1 MDAADRLPF
10 FELLDATCDAIR
22 MGYPLSA
29 GAKAIMFEDLKK
41 YPFQLV
47 KEALAAHRRDTKR
60 GQYQPNTSHVEYQI
74 AIASAA
80 QWPSANE
87 AWGRI
92 SKPGAV
98 GKILRDGKLRNDY
111 REVEPAPCLM
121 NQVTAA
127 ALQSAMPQL
136 EAGDIIPARV
146 TFIGTYDRLVERE
159 KQAGALPRYWVSP
172 GGTPEDQAAVREE
185 GIRLGL
191 LNVTWAPAAVPQLGN
206 STPPP
211 GALEA
216 LRGFSLKSLPPPEPE
231 SCD

>member
-1 MDAADRLPF
+1 MEAADRLPF

-29 GAKAIMFEDLKK
+29 GAKAIMFEDLEK

-47 KEALAAHRRDTKR
+47 KAALAAHRRDTKR
-60 GQYQPNTSHVEYQI
+60 GQYQPNTSHVEHQI
-74 AIASAA
+74 AIATVG

-87 AWGRI
+87 AWGRV

-98 GKILRDGKLRNDY
+98 VKIMRDGKLRNDY
-111 REVEPAPCLM
+111 REVDPAPCLM

-146 TFIGTYDRLVERE
+146 TFIATYDRLVERE

-172 GGTPEDQAAVREE
+172 GGTPEEQAAVRDE

-191 LNVTWAPAAVPQLGN
+191 LNATWAPAAAPQLGYSN
-206 STPPP
+206 PPP
-211 GALEA
+211 GAREA
-216 LRGFSLKSLPPPEPE
+216 LAGFRLKSMPPPGAEE
-231 SCD
+231 